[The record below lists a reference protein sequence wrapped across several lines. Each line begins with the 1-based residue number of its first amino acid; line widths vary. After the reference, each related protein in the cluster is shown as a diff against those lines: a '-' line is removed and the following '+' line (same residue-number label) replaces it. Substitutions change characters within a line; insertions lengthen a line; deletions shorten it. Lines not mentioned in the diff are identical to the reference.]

1 MTGTADTERGLD
13 LAIIDRTVERL
24 NDGNLVWF
32 AVGASAPLQLAAT
45 STVDPVKLGARLA
58 RSDRDAS
65 FCLVDRR
72 DPRSPVLYLWRGILS
87 IHDWFFAG
95 RGDGRTIVS
104 DDFRSALAGL
114 PVSERHPGENAVVQH
129 YLYRTVY
136 GTDTYVERIHRVGAG
151 DQVTIDIANGAS
163 STVIIDRI
171 ASESDLVEP
180 ERYVSAIEDALEAEM
195 ADLRSIPDLRLAFS
209 GGVDSTLLATFMDS
223 DRRLLTVVPDT
234 AEFAVETAYARESA
248 GLVGMSIDEI
258 TVSERSY
265 VDLLEATIDDT
276 ARPPV
281 HDVMPFLATA
291 YRTDHGGTFIIG
303 EGADGMFA
311 AGGRA
316 VKLGKYFRQRHLRAA
331 TLGAMRLAPQ
341 GFRARIRSG
350 IVSGG
355 HLSADPESAE
365 GHAAAFAIYGD
376 PRFIRDIAGPE
387 RIESVLLSGLAF
399 VMDRVELVKPSDP
412 FLRQIEFRQ
421 WRSFFNDH
429 LQIDG
434 DVARAHG
441 TSVIA
446 PFLRSRTV
454 SALTSIPIA
463 DRYHKG
469 FTGKWLLK
477 SLLAE
482 RLPTYPVG
490 QRKRYTALPFT
501 RFCTDGPLVGIWD
514 RYTPPSLFSG
524 EARHDLIASKMDE
537 AVLWNAIAWAIW
549 DERVLRNP
557 ALTPHPSTECL
568 SIDVSST
575 R

>member
-1 MTGTADTERGLD
+1 
-13 LAIIDRTVERL
+13 
-24 NDGNLVWF
+24 
-32 AVGASAPLQLAAT
+32 
-45 STVDPVKLGARLA
+45 
-58 RSDRDAS
+58 
-65 FCLVDRR
+65 
-72 DPRSPVLYLWRGILS
+72 
-87 IHDWFFAG
+87 
-95 RGDGRTIVS
+95 
-104 DDFRSALAGL
+104 
-114 PVSERHPGENAVVQH
+114 
-129 YLYRTVY
+129 
-136 GTDTYVERIHRVGAG
+136 
-151 DQVTIDIANGAS
+151 
-163 STVIIDRI
+163 
-171 ASESDLVEP
+171 
-180 ERYVSAIEDALEAEM
+180 
-195 ADLRSIPDLRLAFS
+195 
-209 GGVDSTLLATFMDS
+209 
-223 DRRLLTVVPDT
+223 
-234 AEFAVETAYARESA
+234 
-248 GLVGMSIDEI
+248 
-258 TVSERSY
+258 
-265 VDLLEATIDDT
+265 
-276 ARPPV
+276 
-281 HDVMPFLATA
+281 
-291 YRTDHGGTFIIG
+291 
-303 EGADGMFA
+303 
-311 AGGRA
+311 

-557 ALTPHPSTECL
+557 DLTPHPSTECV